1 MFMAAKVQGAWRE
14 VDGWGVP
21 EEQQL
26 CLSMIS
32 KIGGALST
40 GEDDNELIDSLKEAQ
55 CLCSELVV
63 QAFWAIDRAD
73 YCLEEVRE
81 RT

>member
-1 MFMAAKVQGAWRE
+1 MFMAAKVQVAWQA

-40 GEDDNELIDSLKEAQ
+40 GEDDQS
-55 CLCSELVV
+55 
-63 QAFWAIDRAD
+63 W
-73 YCLEEVRE
+73 
-81 RT
+81 